1 VIVAHL
7 DLDAFYAAVEELEN
21 PELRTQPLVVGGD
34 PRGRGVV
41 ATANYVARRF
51 GIHSAMSCAEALR
64 RCPQAVF
71 VRPRHSLYREYSR
84 SVWDTVRGVVPTVE
98 QTGLDEGY
106 LDVGEVADDFL
117 AARVVAEAVRTAV
130 RAGTSLT
137 CSLGVAP
144 CKVVA
149 KVASDARKPGGLVV
163 VPSGR
168 EAAFLAPLAVRRLPG
183 VGPKAEE
190 RLRSAEIETIG
201 DLAALT
207 DDDLRRLLPG
217 SVGTM
222 LRDRARGID
231 PRELELDT
239 ERISISV
246 ENTFER
252 DISDRE
258 RLHDELRGMAAEV
271 AGALQRSGQVARTV
285 TTKLRYADFS
295 IRSRSTSLASGID
308 EPHTIAD
315 LACRLLDRG
324 LRDRPGALTRR
335 RRRLRP
341 RRLPPA
347 LARSGLRSSYLTTTA
362 RARARATRSGGS
374 CRSESSAG
382 RRRTRSG
389 ADTRTGTGGCG
400 RSRRSRGRA
409 RRSARD
415 RRRGR

>member
-1 VIVAHL
+1 MPPSFPARTFVRVIVAHL
-7 DLDAFYAAVEELEN
+7 DLDAFYAGVEELEN
-21 PELRTQPLVVGGD
+21 PALRTQPLVVGGD

-41 ATANYVARRF
+41 ATANYVARGF
-51 GIHSAMSCAEALR
+51 GIHSAMSAAEALR
-64 RCPQAVF
+64 RCPHAVF
-71 VRPRHSLYREYSR
+71 VRPRHALYREYSR
-84 SVWDTVRGVVPTVE
+84 EVWETVRGVVPTVE

-106 LDVGEVADDFL
+106 LDMTVVVGDFL

-163 VPSGR
+163 VPPGR
-168 EAAFLAPLAVRRLPG
+168 EAAFLAPLPVRRLPG

-190 RLRSAEIETIG
+190 RLRSAGIETVG
-201 DLAALT
+201 DLASLT
-207 DDDLRRLLPG
+207 DEGLRRLLPG

-231 PRELELDT
+231 PRGLELGT

-258 RLHDELRGMAAEV
+258 RLHDELRGMAVEV
-271 AGALQRSGQVARTV
+271 AEALQRRGQVARTV

-295 IRSRSTSLASGID
+295 IRSRSTSLDVGID
-308 EPHTIAD
+308 AAETIGE
-315 LACRLLDRG
+315 LACRQLDRG
-324 LRDRPGALTRR
+324 LSDRPGAL
-335 RRRLRP
+335 RLVGVGVSGLADFRQ
-341 RRLPPA
+341 LA
-347 LARSGLRSSYLTTTA
+347 LAA
-362 RARARATRSGGS
+362 I
-374 CRSESSAG
+374 
-382 RRRTRSG
+382 
-389 ADTRTGTGGCG
+389 
-400 RSRRSRGRA
+400 
-409 RRSARD
+409 
-415 RRRGR
+415 